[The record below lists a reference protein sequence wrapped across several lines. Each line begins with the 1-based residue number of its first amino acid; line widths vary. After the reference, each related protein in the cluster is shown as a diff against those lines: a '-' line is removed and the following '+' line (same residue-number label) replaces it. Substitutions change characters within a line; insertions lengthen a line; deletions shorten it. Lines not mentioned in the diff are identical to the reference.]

1 MSRYCSQTT
10 CDSQGEPTDL
20 LSCPTCG
27 HETTPP
33 NLPPPPVISINSRE
47 FGLMEAKP
55 EAPGE
60 APAGPDDEVLFT
72 SSASSEKQSRKKSIQ
87 RAVGFVFPLVEAALC
102 VVLAIDG
109 RFPIVFSLGAL
120 LAVQQ
125 FIVVRRVRKMLGPV
139 SEDLDIQARISPL
152 LKDLCMAAQCP
163 LPRVTLRRTANP
175 AGVLAGRSKA
185 MLLLSP
191 DFVRSTDDD
200 TLRAVL
206 AHEVSHL
213 SSSDLGAARRRAQS
227 LFLGTYILGLVP
239 VFTIGKSSWIAVF
252 MLIVFFVPFIRV
264 VTLLLGFT
272 NRWRETR
279 ADVAGVA
286 LTQNPDAMIRGLQLV
301 YGLVEENRKQI
312 YGRAPLRW
320 ALIPFS
326 IRATTHPSLAE
337 RIARLRAITPTP
349 TDVA

>member
-1 MSRYCSQTT
+1 VSRYCSQTT

-47 FGLMEAKP
+47 FGLMEARP

-125 FIVVRRVRKMLGPV
+125 FIVVRRVRKMLDRSQKILTSRPE
-139 SEDLDIQARISPL
+139 SLPL
-152 LKDLCMAAQCP
+152 EGSLH
-163 LPRVTLRRTANP
+163 
-175 AGVLAGRSKA
+175 GGA
-185 MLLLSP
+185 MSSTSGHSATNRESR
-191 DFVRSTDDD
+191 RSTC
-200 TLRAVL
+200 
-206 AHEVSHL
+206 
-213 SSSDLGAARRRAQS
+213 
-227 LFLGTYILGLVP
+227 GT
-239 VFTIGKSSWIAVF
+239 
-252 MLIVFFVPFIRV
+252 
-264 VTLLLGFT
+264 
-272 NRWRETR
+272 
-279 ADVAGVA
+279 
-286 LTQNPDAMIRGLQLV
+286 
-301 YGLVEENRKQI
+301 
-312 YGRAPLRW
+312 
-320 ALIPFS
+320 
-326 IRATTHPSLAE
+326 
-337 RIARLRAITPTP
+337 
-349 TDVA
+349 

>member
-1 MSRYCSQTT
+1 
-10 CDSQGEPTDL
+10 
-20 LSCPTCG
+20 
-27 HETTPP
+27 
-33 NLPPPPVISINSRE
+33 
-47 FGLMEAKP
+47 
-55 EAPGE
+55 
-60 APAGPDDEVLFT
+60 
-72 SSASSEKQSRKKSIQ
+72 
-87 RAVGFVFPLVEAALC
+87 
-102 VVLAIDG
+102 
-109 RFPIVFSLGAL
+109 
-120 LAVQQ
+120 
-125 FIVVRRVRKMLGPV
+125 
-139 SEDLDIQARISPL
+139 
-152 LKDLCMAAQCP
+152 
-163 LPRVTLRRTANP
+163 
-175 AGVLAGRSKA
+175 
-185 MLLLSP
+185 
-191 DFVRSTDDD
+191 
-200 TLRAVL
+200 
-206 AHEVSHL
+206 
-213 SSSDLGAARRRAQS
+213 
-227 LFLGTYILGLVP
+227 LGTYILGLVP